1 MHVDCRCIPA
11 IDIQIVGLVA
21 NVLAVVSGQI
31 IVVGLGQNDDAAVGD
46 VHAENKVA
54 ACIKTIVQQ
63 TGCRV
68 TVCCSR
74 LVHGFD
80 GCRTIAGLGDQGL
93 VIAGGQLVEQVVPLG
108 VVVIQTTHIDQAE
121 AVVLAVD
128 KLIGQGR
135 RIGGVQGI
143 EGIQLCQI
151 LAADGL
157 IVSIGSGVAVCIG
170 AVDGVA
176 PSADLVADLAIGG
189 RPGAGPVVAGQILE
203 AAVCLIQ
210 LVGDLHAG
218 GGVVLIGRGIHGAVG
233 RGIGRHKPGVAIG
246 GHAVCHGL
254 ALGREDVVDRFVCI
268 LSCGDVVVTGIQ
280 DVGLGVSVVVGLQL
294 FLVEGDRHGLACTG
308 SQLRGL
314 GVTDQFNGS
323 FFHLVGLVVIGVRAL
338 CVDFHN
344 VLACNR
350 TGVGDLDR
358 HGAGIAIP
366 AGVVIRPVKGGV
378 GQAVAEG
385 VHHSIV
391 VVVIARIAL
400 TEDFIL
406 VTGLVVA
413 VANIDALFVAD
424 VVVLGEVAILIV
436 VGKVAEVL
444 RRRAVHGIHFI
455 GIHSAAGRI
464 DLAGE
469 DFCQRAQTIITHSG
483 SRNDGVNIGIVF
495 DPAQIY
501 RCAGVQQQHHIVKV
515 IVQIL
520 QDLQLGRIRLQISL
534 GLVLFHI
541 GVVVHGAGHI
551 TAFARHTAE
560 HKNRNRILHG
570 IGQTRLCL
578 HDGQGAL
585 VDGEVLVITVR
596 DRADTQTIILAVAFG
611 IEFPEVLVDTEPG
624 IFKGRFHIDFVA
636 ADVADSRMA
645 DKAEGG
651 IRAVRHLS
659 CIVFQ

>member
-1 MHVDCRCIPA
+1 M
-11 IDIQIVGLVA
+11 
-21 NVLAVVSGQI
+21 
-31 IVVGLGQNDDAAVGD
+31 
-46 VHAENKVA
+46 
-54 ACIKTIVQQ
+54 
-63 TGCRV
+63 
-68 TVCCSR
+68 
-74 LVHGFD
+74 
-80 GCRTIAGLGDQGL
+80 
-93 VIAGGQLVEQVVPLG
+93 VE
-108 VVVIQTTHIDQAE
+108 
-121 AVVLAVD
+121 
-128 KLIGQGR
+128 LI
-135 RIGGVQGI
+135 
-143 EGIQLCQI
+143 
-151 LAADGL
+151 
-157 IVSIGSGVAVCIG
+157 
-170 AVDGVA
+170 
-176 PSADLVADLAIGG
+176 
-189 RPGAGPVVAGQILE
+189 
-203 AAVCLIQ
+203 
-210 LVGDLHAG
+210 GDLHTG
-218 GGVVLIGRGIHGAVG
+218 RGVKLVGCGIHGAVC
-233 RGIGRHKPGVAIG
+233 RGVDFNKSSVAIR
-246 GHAVCHGL
+246 GHTVCHAL
-254 ALGREDVVDRFVCI
+254 SLGREDVVDRFVCVFSRSDI
-268 LSCGDVVVTGIQ
+268 VITCVQ
-280 DVGLGVSVVVGLQL
+280 NVGLGIDVVVGLQL

-323 FFHLVGLVVIGVRAL
+323 LFHLVGLVIIGVRAL

-455 GIHSAAGRI
+455 GIHGAAGRI

-469 DFCQRAQTIITHSG
+469 DLSQRAQAVVAHGRSRDDRVDAGIILH
-483 SRNDGVNIGIVF
+483 
-495 DPAQIY
+495 PAQID
-501 RCAGVQQQHHIVKV
+501 RCTGVEQQHHIVKV
-515 IVQIL
+515 VVQIL
-520 QDLQLGRIRLQISL
+520 QDLQFRRIRLQISL

-570 IGQTRLCL
+570 IGQTRLCF
-578 HDGQGAL
+578 HNRQGAF
-585 VDGEVLVITVR
+585 VDGKVLVITVGNGTN
-596 DRADTQTIILAVAFG
+596 AQTVILAVAFG

-636 ADVADSRMA
+636 ADVADCRMA
-645 DKAEGG
+645 DKTEGG

>member
-1 MHVDCRCIPA
+1 MCVFSRS
-11 IDIQIVGLVA
+11 DIVITCVQ
-21 NVLAVVSGQI
+21 N
-31 IVVGLGQNDDAAVGD
+31 VGLG
-46 VHAENKVA
+46 
-54 ACIKTIVQQ
+54 
-63 TGCRV
+63 
-68 TVCCSR
+68 
-74 LVHGFD
+74 
-80 GCRTIAGLGDQGL
+80 
-93 VIAGGQLVEQVVPLG
+93 
-108 VVVIQTTHIDQAE
+108 ID
-121 AVVLAVD
+121 
-128 KLIGQGR
+128 
-135 RIGGVQGI
+135 
-143 EGIQLCQI
+143 
-151 LAADGL
+151 
-157 IVSIGSGVAVCIG
+157 
-170 AVDGVA
+170 
-176 PSADLVADLAIGG
+176 
-189 RPGAGPVVAGQILE
+189 
-203 AAVCLIQ
+203 
-210 LVGDLHAG
+210 
-218 GGVVLIGRGIHGAVG
+218 
-233 RGIGRHKPGVAIG
+233 
-246 GHAVCHGL
+246 
-254 ALGREDVVDRFVCI
+254 
-268 LSCGDVVVTGIQ
+268 
-280 DVGLGVSVVVGLQL
+280 VVVGLQL

-323 FFHLVGLVVIGVRAL
+323 LFHLVGLVIIGVRAL

-455 GIHSAAGRI
+455 GIHGAAGGVH
-464 DLAGE
+464 LTGE
-469 DFCQRAQTIITHSG
+469 DFCQRAQTVITHSG
-483 SRNDGVNIGIVF
+483 SRNDGVDIGIVF
-495 DPAQIY
+495 DPAQVY
-501 RCAGVQQQHHIVKV
+501 RCAGVQQQHHIIKV

-560 HKNRNRILHG
+560 HKDRHRALHG
-570 IGQTRLCL
+570 IGQARLRL
-578 HDGQGAL
+578 HDGQRAL

-596 DRADTQTIILAVAFG
+596 DRADTQTVILAVAFG

-651 IRAVRHLS
+651 IRAVRHS
-659 CIVFQ
+659 AFIVLQQDDALCCDLLVQGDLVLYQRFFRVKTGLAVLHVDAFGLGLAVVDAAALQPQDALHTAGVRRDQHVGRNYTARQCDTQHTRNGSFDDLAHHLTVLLFLCHNC